1 VTSQASFSIFSYSM
15 MQKFLNGVFAFGD
28 SIPHER
34 EIGIALIIVGVIM
47 IMYFQMEP
55 SIPAREPAAAA
66 SSPKKATTPPALAEK
81 EKKSTTPSRARSHSK
96 ARASPAPKSSP
107 KATSPKGSVKTPSGE
122 RRSARARGKTPV
134 KK

>member
-1 VTSQASFSIFSYSM
+1 

-34 EIGIALIIVGVIM
+34 EIGIALIILGVVM

-55 SIPAREPAAAA
+55 SIPAREPAASTRSKASPAKAA
-66 SSPKKATTPPALAEK
+66 APASAEK
-81 EKKSTTPSRARSHSK
+81 EKKAATPSRSRSKSK
-96 ARASPAPKSSP
+96 GRAAPAQASPRAASP
-107 KATSPKGSVKTPSGE
+107 KASPKGSVNTPSGE
-122 RRSARARGKTPV
+122 RRSVRARGKTPV